1 MSAMAATDPTGA
13 REQALVL
20 ARARC
25 VVGLVL
31 LAAPG
36 AAGRLWLGPTT
47 PATRVALRL
56 TGIRDLV
63 LGTGALTAAKERTLD
78 AEWVG
83 MGAVC
88 DGVDALV
95 TALSPGLP
103 WRARLSAV
111 VPGAAAVI
119 GIGLARELAHERA
132 AEASEL
138 EGGELGDPAPG
149 A

>member
-1 MSAMAATDPTGA
+1 MDP

-25 VVGLVL
+25 AAGVVL
-31 LAAPG
+31 LGVPG
-36 AAGRLWLGPTT
+36 LAGRAWLGSSG
-47 PATRVALRL
+47 PATRAALRL

-63 LGTGALTAAKERTLD
+63 LGTGALTTTKERTLD

-88 DGVDALV
+88 DAVDAVV
-95 TALSPGLP
+95 TFLSPGLP
-103 WRARLSAV
+103 RRTKLAAI
-111 VPGAAAVI
+111 VPGVAAVM
-119 GIGLARELAHERA
+119 GLQLARSLARERA
-132 AEASEL
+132 ASEVD
-138 EGGELGDPAPG
+138 GGELGEPAPG

>member
-1 MSAMAATDPTGA
+1 MTGVPAPTSMDA

-25 VVGLVL
+25 VVGLAL
-31 LAAPG
+31 LGAPG
-36 AAGRLWLGPTT
+36 AVGRVWLGPTT

-63 LGTGALTAAKERTLD
+63 LGTGALTATKERTLD

-88 DGVDALV
+88 DGVDAVV
-95 TALSPGLP
+95 TALAPGLP

-111 VPGAAAVI
+111 VPGAAAVL
-119 GIGLARELAHERA
+119 GIAVARELARQRA
-132 AEASEL
+132 AASEVD
-138 EGGELGDPAPG
+138 GGELGEPAAG